1 MWYLFVD
8 EAFKLL
14 FQEKNNFYLAK
25 NNNFNNFS
33 LEETKILN
41 ISERYKL
48 SGVYYNGDKK
58 QIFKRVDRY
67 QSKIYLII
75 IFSILIIY
83 NIIEIIYNIIF
94 LTFLKDV
101 KIDTDL
107 NPVLVAFKIAMEI
120 CAVINLITIIILSII
135 TFTKLKIATLIF
147 Y

>member
-1 MWYLFVD
+1 M
-8 EAFKLL
+8 
-14 FQEKNNFYLAK
+14 
-25 NNNFNNFS
+25 
-33 LEETKILN
+33 EETKILN